1 MPVLSV
7 AMSFMVR
14 DQWMRLLSIPLLGI
28 LIPFFS
34 GAITYARYTGVALVA
49 AQLYFVFVS
58 FCIWQGCHWIH
69 GRLRQLYPV
78 KGSPYPKILSICLL
92 SGLYGASIAGLL
104 FLVWTR
110 LSRET
115 FAAATLLRFVAF
127 SSFAVVIFTL
137 LYEVLYLSKEREMD
151 RNRVDQLDKE
161 KVLAELQALR
171 NELDPHFVFNS
182 LTSMSY
188 LIRNDPEKA
197 VEFDHKL
204 AQVFRYFLLNKTHD
218 LVTLE
223 KELVFI
229 DNYLYLLRIRYE
241 EKLRVQVTGRQG
253 ATGYVVPC
261 SLQLLIENAIKHNA
275 FSAAHP
281 LVVTIVIGLDSVCVT
296 NNRRPKE
303 SMLPSTKI
311 GLANLDQRYR
321 LVFQQRIEVEK
332 TVDSFR
338 VCLPVIPLA
347 AAVVAQTE
355 QTRL

>member
-1 MPVLSV
+1 MAV
-7 AMSFMVR
+7 MIR
-14 DQWMRLLSIPLLGI
+14 DQWMRLLFIPLLGI

-34 GAITYARYTGVALVA
+34 GAITYALYAGLELVA

-69 GRLRQLYPV
+69 GRLRRLYPV
-78 KGSPYPKILSICLL
+78 KGSPYPKIMSIGLL
-92 SGLYGASIAGLL
+92 SGLYGACIAGLL

-110 LSRET
+110 FSRET

-127 SSFAVVIFTL
+127 STFAVVIFTL

-161 KVLAELQALR
+161 KTLAELQALR

-188 LIRNDPEKA
+188 LIRNEPEKA
-197 VEFDHKL
+197 VQFDHKL
-204 AQVFRYFLLNKTHD
+204 AQVFRYFLLNKTND

-223 KELVFI
+223 KELAFI

-241 EKLRVQVTGRQG
+241 ENLRVEVTGRQG

-275 FSAAHP
+275 FTAAHP
-281 LVVTIVIGLDSVCVT
+281 LFITITIDAATVCVT

-303 SMLPSTKI
+303 SVLPSTKI

-321 LVFQQRIEVEK
+321 LAFQQRIEVEK
-332 TVDSFR
+332 TLDEFR
-338 VCLPVIPLA
+338 VCLPVIPLTA
-347 AAVVAQTE
+347 AAVAQSEKTS
-355 QTRL
+355 L

>member
-1 MPVLSV
+1 
-7 AMSFMVR
+7 MVR
-14 DQWMRLLSIPLLGI
+14 DQWMRLLFIPLLGV

-34 GAITYARYTGVALVA
+34 GAITYVHYAGPALLV

-69 GRLRQLYPV
+69 GRLRRLYPV
-78 KGSPYPKILSICLL
+78 KGDPYPKILSICLL

-115 FAAATLLRFVAF
+115 FGAATLLRFVAF
-127 SSFAVVIFTL
+127 STFAVVIFTL
-137 LYEVLYLSKEREMD
+137 LYEVLYLSKEREID

-161 KVLAELQALR
+161 KALAELQALR

-188 LIRNDPEKA
+188 LIRNDPERA
-197 VEFDHKL
+197 VQFDHKL
-204 AQVFRYFLLNKTHD
+204 AQVFRYFLRNKTTD
-218 LVTLE
+218 LVPLE
-223 KELVFI
+223 RELAFI
-229 DNYLYLLRIRYE
+229 DDYLYLLRIRYE
-241 EKLRVQVTGRQG
+241 ENLQVQVRGRQE
-253 ATGYVVPC
+253 AAGYVVPC

-281 LVVTIVIGLDSVCVT
+281 LFISIAIDPETACVT

-303 SMLPSTKI
+303 SGLPSTKI

-321 LVFQQRIEVEK
+321 LVFQQTIAIEK
-332 TVDSFR
+332 TADEFR
-338 VCLPVIPLA
+338 VCLPVIPLPA
-347 AAVVAQTE
+347 TAVLQKE
-355 QTRL
+355 QTSL